1 MENKTLPVKIEFVP
15 KTYDI
20 DFAGVVSNIVY
31 VRWLEDLRYLWLE
44 KYFPLQ
50 NQMEKGFAP
59 AVASTDIKYK
69 IPIKMFSKVKGV
81 MWVQSISRIK
91 YTLCAE
97 IYSDDK
103 IAATAVQIGCFV
115 GLEDLKPIRIPPE
128 LMDLYME
135 FSI

>member
-1 MENKTLPVKIEFVP
+1 MENRTLPVKLEFVP

-31 VRWLEDLRYLWLE
+31 IRWLEDLRCFWLE
-44 KYFPLQ
+44 NFFPLQ
-50 NQMEKGFAP
+50 KQMEQGYAP

-69 IPIKMFSKVKGV
+69 IPIKMFSRVKGV
-81 MWVQSISRIK
+81 MWVKSISRIK

-97 IYSDDK
+97 IYSDD
-103 IAATAVQIGCFV
+103 IIVATAEQVGCFV
-115 GLEDLKPIRIPPE
+115 GIEDLKPIRIPTE

-135 FSI
+135 FTI